1 MERLIPKVELISIT
15 QESERIIEEVGRVC
29 YNSTPGNPAII
40 KNWIKSGHHSMVE
53 FGHAT
58 FKLTNVS
65 RALLAQITR
74 HRLASFQVRSQR
86 YVDETSFNFIIPES
100 IAGNEEATDIYLS
113 LMDDIRATYSKLLA
127 LGIKKED
134 SRMVLPNSCT
144 TEIVIGANFREWRH
158 ILELRLDKHAQK
170 EIRDVSK
177 LIYKELIAN
186 APNVF
191 GDIEIIE

>member
-1 MERLIPKVELISIT
+1 MERLLRKVELISIT
-15 QESERIIEEVGRVC
+15 QESERIIEEVGRLC
-29 YNSTPGNPAII
+29 YNSIPGNPSII
-40 KNWIKSGHHSMVE
+40 KNWIKNDHLSMVE
-53 FGHAT
+53 FGYAT

-86 YVDETSFNFIIPES
+86 YVDETSFDFVTPES
-100 IAGNEEATDIYLS
+100 IADNEEAIDIYLS
-113 LMDDIRATYSKLLA
+113 LMDDIRMAYSKLVS

-134 SRMVLPNSCT
+134 SRMVLPNACT
-144 TEIVIGANFREWRH
+144 TQIMIGANFREWRH

-170 EIRDVSK
+170 EIRDVCK
-177 LIYKELIAN
+177 IIYKELITN